1 MCVIIHKPQNAEIP
15 QDLLAAALTLNRD
28 GWGLMGFDAE
38 GSVILERHAES
49 KQVHILDAL
58 TRHRDAELVLH
69 LRQRTRGA
77 ESIENAHPFKL
88 AERLYLMHN
97 GTLPLGQHGGTQVAG
112 RSDTWHFV
120 QDVLRPLHNYYPGL
134 MADPAFLRVLELGL
148 KPDNKMVLLDGRI
161 GRIAILNRQHGAEF
175 EGLWLSNTR
184 WIDRRLLPLVHTPQA
199 QLRSYSADEL
209 HFV

>member
-1 MCVIIHKPQNAEIP
+1 MCVIIHKPRDAAIP
-15 QDLLAAALTLNRD
+15 TDLLQAALALNHD
-28 GWGLMGFDAE
+28 GWGLMGLDTE
-38 GSVILERHAES
+38 GSVLLERHAES
-49 KQVHILDAL
+49 KQAHILDAL

-69 LRQRTRGA
+69 LRQRTKGT

-97 GTLPLGQHGGTQVAG
+97 GTLPLGQHAGSHVAG

-120 QDVLRPLHNYYPGL
+120 QDVLRPLHQNYVGL
-134 MADPAFLRVLELGL
+134 MADPAFLRVLELAL
-148 KPDNKMVLLDGRI
+148 KPENKVVLLDGRI
-161 GRIAILNRQHGAEF
+161 GRIAILNREHGAEF

-184 WIDRRLLPLVHTPQA
+184 WIDRRLLPLVHTPQP

>member
-15 QDLLAAALTLNRD
+15 HDLLAAALTLNSD
-28 GWGLMGFDAE
+28 GWGLMGLDTE

-49 KQVHILDAL
+49 KQAHILDAL

-69 LRQRTRGA
+69 LRQRTKGTQA
-77 ESIENAHPFKL
+77 IENAHPFKL

-97 GTLPLGQHGGTQVAG
+97 GTLPIGQHVAG

-120 QDVLRPLHNYYPGL
+120 QDVLRPLHQNYTGL
-134 MADPAFLRVLELGL
+134 MTDPAFLRVLELAI
-148 KPDNKMVLLDGRI
+148 KPENKIALLDGRI
-161 GRIAILNRQHGAEF
+161 GRIAILNRQHGADF

-184 WIDRRLLPLVHTPQA
+184 WIDRRLLPLVHTPQP
-199 QLRSYSADEL
+199 QMRTYSPDEL
-209 HFV
+209 HFA

>member
-1 MCVIIHKPQNAEIP
+1 MCVIIHKPQDAAIP
-15 QDLLAAALTLNRD
+15 PDLLAAALALNRD
-28 GWGLMGFDAE
+28 GWGLMGLDAE

-49 KQVHILDAL
+49 KLAHITDAL
-58 TRHRDAELVLH
+58 ARHRDADLVLH
-69 LRQRTRGA
+69 LRQRTRGT
-77 ESIENAHPFKL
+77 EGIENAHPFKL

-97 GTLPLGQHGGTQVAG
+97 GTLDLSRPVAG

-120 QDVLRPLHNYYPGL
+120 QDVLRPLHQNYTGL
-134 MADPAFLRVLELGL
+134 LADPAFLRVLELAL
-148 KPDNKMVLLDGRI
+148 KPENKVVLLDGRI

-209 HFV
+209 HFA

>member
-1 MCVIIHKPQNAEIP
+1 MCLIIHKPQGIEIP
-15 QDLLAAALTLNRD
+15 EDLLKAALALNRD
-28 GWGLMGFDAE
+28 GWGLMGLDTE
-38 GSVILERHAES
+38 GSVVLERHADS
-49 KQVHILDAL
+49 RLAPILDSL
-58 TRHRDAELVLH
+58 ERHRDAELVLH
-69 LRQRTRGA
+69 LRQRTKGT

-97 GTLPLGQHGGTQVAG
+97 GTLPISQHIAG

-120 QDVLRPLHNYYPGL
+120 QDVLRPLHNNYVGL
-134 MADPAFLRVLELGL
+134 MADPAFLRVLELGI
-148 KPDNKMVLLDGRI
+148 KPENKLALLDGRI

-184 WIDRRLLPLVHTPQA
+184 WIDRRLLPLTHTPQP
-199 QLRSYSADEL
+199 QMRTYSPDEL

>member
-1 MCVIIHKPQNAEIP
+1 MCLIIHKPQGEAIP
-15 QDLLAAALTLNRD
+15 EDLLSAALTLNRD
-28 GWGLMGFDAE
+28 GWGLMGIDAKGE
-38 GSVILERHAES
+38 VILERHADS
-49 KQVHILDAL
+49 KLKTILEAL
-58 TRHRDAELVLH
+58 ERHADAELVLH
-69 LRQRTRGA
+69 LRQRTKGT
-77 ESIENAHPFKL
+77 EGIENAHPFKL

-97 GTLPLGQHGGTQVAG
+97 GTLDLSRPVAG

-120 QDVLRPLHNYYPGL
+120 QDVLRPLHETYTGL
-134 MADPAFLRVLELGL
+134 LADPAFLRVLELAI
-148 KPDNKMVLLDGRI
+148 KPENKIALLDGRI

-199 QLRSYSADEL
+199 QMRSYSADEL

>member
-1 MCVIIHKPQNAEIP
+1 MCVIIHKPQGAAIP
-15 QDLLAAALTLNRD
+15 EDLLAAALTLNRD
-28 GWGLMGFDAE
+28 GWGLMGLDDE

-49 KQVHILDAL
+49 KLSHIVDAL
-58 TRHRDAELVLH
+58 SRHRDADLVLH
-69 LRQRTRGA
+69 LRQRTKGT
-77 ESIENAHPFKL
+77 EGIENAHPFKL

-97 GTLPLGQHGGTQVAG
+97 GTLDLSRPVAG

-120 QDVLRPLHNYYPGL
+120 QDVLRPLHQNYTGL
-134 MADPAFLRVLELGL
+134 LADPAFLRVLELAL
-148 KPDNKMVLLDGRI
+148 KPENKIVLLDGRI

-199 QLRSYSADEL
+199 QMRSYSADEL
-209 HFV
+209 QFV